1 MLFLSLAFLSPSW
14 KSHNQTSLSID
25 SAFSSPN
32 NYIQQGHQEKASPPI
47 PKNHNFKAR
56 YKFGNRGRKKEGI
69 TIMHWNKGS
78 SLLSNKLSDIEG
90 VIDNFRPHV
99 LGLSEANLRKQD
111 NLTEVQLQDY
121 NLHTCPTIN
130 NPSHGVS
137 RVVVYTHKSVTAK
150 PRHDLMCPWISA
162 VWLEVGL
169 PGKHKFLLCNAYRE
183 WGYPNQQDNTS
194 RTINSQKER
203 WTMFLDKWEA
213 GIQEDKEIIVLGDLN
228 ICHEKWNDEN
238 LPCTELTS
246 KLKSLKN
253 ELFDRIMP
261 EGFCQLVRGPSF
273 IRQGQEKSGLDHL
286 YTNKINKLSEV
297 ALHTN
302 AGSDHKM
309 IHAVR
314 YSKTIPR
321 NIRYVKK
328 RAFKNFNEEGFRA
341 DVKLISWWPSV
352 YGCENAN
359 EAAENLS
366 RNI

>member
-1 MLFLSLAFLSPSW
+1 
-14 KSHNQTSLSID
+14 
-25 SAFSSPN
+25 
-32 NYIQQGHQEKASPPI
+32 
-47 PKNHNFKAR
+47 
-56 YKFGNRGRKKEGI
+56 
-69 TIMHWNKGS
+69 
-78 SLLSNKLSDIEG
+78 
-90 VIDNFRPHV
+90 
-99 LGLSEANLRKQD
+99 
-111 NLTEVQLQDY
+111 
-121 NLHTCPTIN
+121 
-130 NPSHGVS
+130 
-137 RVVVYTHKSVTAK
+137 
-150 PRHDLMCPWISA
+150 
-162 VWLEVGL
+162 
-169 PGKHKFLLCNAYRE
+169 
-183 WGYPNQQDNTS
+183 
-194 RTINSQKER
+194 
-203 WTMFLDKWEA
+203 MFLDKWEA

-253 ELFDRIMP
+253 ELFYCIMP

-321 NIRYVKK
+321 SIRYVKK
-328 RAFKNFNEEGFRA
+328 RVFKNFNEEGFRA

-366 RNI
+366 RNIWEALDRWAPVKKVQIKPNYRPWVSQETKVLMNQRNYAQELASRTNNLDDWQKFKNLRNTIVTRNRA